1 MRKPAIIALSGVAL
15 VIASMGV
22 VVYWFVT
29 IDDVPS
35 WNYEYKL
42 FPTYFLLIGFVIIV
56 IASMLNYLEY
66 KQGKVKSYWI
76 KDWQTDEN
84 S

>member
-1 MRKPAIIALSGVAL
+1 MRKPAIISLSGVAL
-15 VIASMGV
+15 VIESMGV

-42 FPTYFLLIGFVIIV
+42 FPAYFLLIGFVIVV